1 VRGQANLYGLL
12 QGEANLVGPGKRPL
26 SSMCPTIVVQGGRPV
41 LALGGSGGPRIITG
55 VAQVLL
61 NVMEFGESL
70 DGAVEAVR
78 LHHQWQPD
86 VVFFDGQPAADLWGA
101 LEGAGLKVSDRRR
114 GAVVQA
120 LQILPDGTLVG
131 VSDPRRSGRPAGVP

>member
-1 VRGQANLYGLL
+1 
-12 QGEANLVGPGKRPL
+12 
-26 SSMCPTIVVQGGRPV
+26 
-41 LALGGSGGPRIITG
+41 
-55 VAQVLL
+55 
-61 NVMEFGESL
+61 
-70 DGAVEAVR
+70 
-78 LHHQWQPD
+78 
-86 VVFFDGQPAADLWGA
+86 VFFDAQPSAELRAA